1 MTPITEHHYT
11 DHPTPAQLEDQAI
24 QLHREFVE
32 ILRAAIGFNE
42 HLAHEAAVAVVR
54 ELRARYG
61 GQTLGRKGTIY
72 IPAPD
77 KSERNAAIRAEFIGS
92 NAKEICKKYG
102 IGRTR
107 LYEIAGTKP

>member
-1 MTPITEHHYT
+1 MTPTTTYT
-11 DHPTPAQLEDQAI
+11 DHPKTPAQIEDQAI

-32 ILRAAIGFNE
+32 ILRVAIGFND

-61 GQTLGRKGTIY
+61 GQTLGRRGTIY

-77 KSERNAAIRAEFIGS
+77 KTQRNAAIRAEFIGT

-107 LYEIAGTKP
+107 LYEIAGQKP